1 MATQYPIENL
11 LRSPV
16 EGVSALTFISSA
28 AVLMG
33 AADMLYVGAGASMV
47 GSGFLAA
54 MGVVRARQAWRLV
67 KYQRTLRVLPRFSM
81 SGDEIPFS
89 KDYVYLGRGF
99 RWDKRHTLRV
109 QQLQEP
115 QHIHLV
121 RPTSLNRWAFDI
133 DMRLEPRIRAEQT
146 WAKQLRKLIRT
157 DSPMN
162 PVRPMPKVGG
172 SSELH
177 AVGLWEGETD
187 QYMDAIER
195 VGHML
200 VLGTTR
206 VGKTRFAELL
216 ITQDIARGD
225 VVIVFDPKGD
235 AELMVRMY
243 IEARRAGRLDEFYIF
258 HLGRPEISARYNPID
273 SFDRITEVATRI
285 ANQLPGEGQSAA
297 FKEFVWRFVNVM
309 ARTMQSLGDRI
320 TYVELYRAAG
330 GPGRLAIRYFETL
343 LDKHAP
349 GWRDEFEGPYAQAQY
364 KKEEGD
370 VDDELTAALRKAVS
384 AAKQTKQET
393 RALALAAYLPMKE
406 IGDDIANSLATMIA
420 NDRTY
425 FDKLVSSLYPLL
437 EKLTTGRVAELISPD
452 YTDPHDRRPV
462 FNWADVINRGGIVYV
477 GLDSLSDYE
486 VGGVVGNAMFADL
499 TSLAGKGYKYGF
511 EFGQSQGAGAKTKR
525 KVCIHADEFNE
536 LIGDEFVPMVNKAG
550 GAGYQVTVYTQ
561 TWADVE
567 AKIGSKP
574 KALQI
579 AGNLNTMVMLRVKTE
594 DTAEMLTGQLPEVSL
609 PTKVLAS
616 SATDTVEPGEF
627 SEFGS
632 RSEDRLQYERMP
644 LLSTTNLTTLPK
656 GQAFA
661 LIEGG
666 QLVKLRFPLPDSSA
680 DGDIPSDIRDLA
692 HTMRTTYKTKYLDR
706 MSNIEVNESDVD
718 GQLMDDWTEGATDP
732 LDAAI
737 EKASNSSHTQH
748 KQWP

>member
-1 MATQYPIENL
+1 MATSHPIENL
-11 LRSPV
+11 LRVPV
-16 EGVSALTFISSA
+16 EGISAIAFGAAAALVVIGSEALYLTRGTALVSAGILTA
-28 AVLMG
+28 LA
-33 AADMLYVGAGASMV
+33 
-47 GSGFLAA
+47 FL
-54 MGVVRARQAWRLV
+54 RYRQAMRLV
-67 KYQRTLRVLPRFSM
+67 RYQRSLRVLPRYSM
-81 SGDEIPFS
+81 SGDEVPAN
-89 KDYVYLGRGF
+89 KDFLFLGRGF
-99 RWDKRHTLRV
+99 RWDKRHTVRV

-115 QHIHLV
+115 AHSHLV
-121 RPTSLNRWAFDI
+121 RPTKAMDWAFRLDL
-133 DMRLEPRIRAEQT
+133 RLEPKVAQ
-146 WAKQLRKLIRT
+146 ADAAALLLRRLIRS
-157 DSPMN
+157 DHYLN

-172 SSELH
+172 APELH

-187 QYMDAIER
+187 QYMDAGER

-235 AELMVRMY
+235 AALMTRMY

-320 TYVELYRAAG
+320 SYVELYRAAG
-330 GPGRLAIRYFETL
+330 APGRLAIRYFETV
-343 LDKHAP
+343 LDKHSP
-349 GWRDEFEGPYAQAQY
+349 GWRNEFEVPFGLAQQ
-364 KKEEGD
+364 KKEDGE
-370 VDDELTAALRKAVS
+370 VDDPLTADLRKAVS

-393 RALALAAYLPMKE
+393 RALALAAYLPYKE
-406 IGDDIANSLATMIA
+406 VADDIANSLATMIA

-452 YTDPHDRRPV
+452 YTDVQDKRPI
-462 FNWADVINRGGIVYV
+462 FTWADVVNRGGIVYV

-511 EFGQSQGAGAKTKR
+511 QFGQSRADASAAAR

-579 AGNLNTMVMLRVKTE
+579 AGNLNTMFMLRVKTE
-594 DTAEMLTGQLPEVSL
+594 DTADMLIRQLPEVAV

-616 SATDTVEPGEF
+616 SATDTNDPGDF
-627 SEFGS
+627 AEFGS
-632 RSEDRLQYERMP
+632 KSEDRLQSERVPM
-644 LLSTTNLTTLPK
+644 LTTSNLTTLPK
-656 GQAFA
+656 GQAFG

-666 QLVKLRFPLPDSSA
+666 RLVKLRFPLPDASG
-680 DGDIPSDIRDLA
+680 DGDVPAEIRDLA
-692 HTMRTTYKTKYLDR
+692 HSMRETYKSKYLIHVQED
-706 MSNIEVNESDVD
+706 ESSPGDSDALGLAAVD
-718 GQLMDDWTEGATDP
+718 A
-732 LDAAI
+732 LDAA
-737 EKASNSSHTQH
+737 ASRVASDERAI
-748 KQWP
+748 

>member
-1 MATQYPIENL
+1 M
-11 LRSPV
+11 
-16 EGVSALTFISSA
+16 
-28 AVLMG
+28 
-33 AADMLYVGAGASMV
+33 
-47 GSGFLAA
+47 
-54 MGVVRARQAWRLV
+54 RLV
-67 KYQRTLRVLPRFSM
+67 RYQRSLRVLPRYTM
-81 SGDEIPFS
+81 SGAQVPVSREF
-89 KDYVYLGRGF
+89 VFLGRGF
-99 RWDKRHTLRV
+99 RWDKRHTVRV

-115 QHIHLV
+115 EHIHLV
-121 RPTSLNRWAFDI
+121 ERTRAMEWAFRLDL
-133 DMRLEPRIRAEQT
+133 RLEQRIAQGDVM
-146 WAKQLRKLIRT
+146 AQHLRRLIRT
-157 DSPMN
+157 DHVLN

-172 SSELH
+172 SPELH

-187 QYMDAIER
+187 QYMDAGER
-195 VGHML
+195 VGHMV

-216 ITQDIARGD
+216 ITQDIKRGD

-235 AELMVRMY
+235 AGLMVRMY
-243 IEARRAGRLDEFYIF
+243 LEALRAGRLDEFYIF
-258 HLGRPEISARYNPID
+258 HLGRPDISARYNPID

-320 TYVELYRAAG
+320 SYLELYRAAG
-330 GPGRLAIRYFETL
+330 APGRLAIRYFETV
-343 LDKHAP
+343 LDKQAP
-349 GWRDEFEGPYAQAQY
+349 GWRSDFEGPFGMAQQ

-370 VDDELTAALRKAVS
+370 VDDPLTADLRKAVG
-384 AAKQTKQET
+384 AARQTKQET
-393 RALALAAYLPMKE
+393 RALALAAFLPHKE
-406 IGDDIANSLATMIA
+406 VADDIANSLSTMIA

-452 YTDPHDRRPV
+452 YNDVHDKRPI
-462 FNWADVINRGGIVYV
+462 FTWADVINRGGIVYV

-511 EFGQSQGAGAKTKR
+511 QFGQSRSDPASAGR
-525 KVCIHADEFNE
+525 RVCIHADEFNE

-579 AGNLNTMVMLRVKTE
+579 AGNLNTMFMLRVKTE
-594 DTAEMLTGQLPEVSL
+594 DTADMLIRQLPEVTVPS
-609 PTKVLAS
+609 KVLAS
-616 SATDTVEPGEF
+616 SATDTNDPGDF
-627 SEFGS
+627 AEFGS
-632 RSEDRLQYERMP
+632 KSEDRLQSERVPM
-644 LLSTTNLTTLPK
+644 LTTNNLITLPK
-656 GQAFA
+656 GQAFG

-666 QLVKLRFPLPDSSA
+666 RLVKLRFPLPDTTG
-680 DGDIPSDIRDLA
+680 DGDVPADIRDLA
-692 HTMRTTYKTKYLDR
+692 HSMRQTYRTRYLSTLSPED
-706 MSNIEVNESDVD
+706 
-718 GQLMDDWTEGATDP
+718 LMDDVDEDTAEEGADLGAAAVDE
-732 LDAAI
+732 LDAA
-737 EKASNSSHTQH
+737 AQRVADQRYH
-748 KQWP
+748 

>member
-1 MATQYPIENL
+1 MAMRHPIENL
-11 LRSPV
+11 LRYPA
-16 EGVSALTFISSA
+16 EEVSALSFATASA
-28 AVLMG
+28 LVLLG
-33 AADMLYVGAGASMV
+33 GDALYLTPGTSLVASGMLAGLATLR
-47 GSGFLAA
+47 FLQ
-54 MGVVRARQAWRLV
+54 ARRLRRY
-67 KYQRTLRVLPRFSM
+67 KRSLRVLPWYSM
-81 SGDEIPFS
+81 SGDQVPYS
-89 KDYVYLGRGF
+89 KDVVFLGRGF
-99 RWDKRHTLRV
+99 RWDKRHTMRV

-115 QHIHLV
+115 EHVHLV
-121 RPTSLNRWAFDI
+121 RATPLMNWAF
-133 DMRLEPRIRAEQT
+133 RLDLKLERRIAAGDQRAE
-146 WAKQLRKLIRT
+146 KIRKWIRNP
-157 DSPMN
+157 SEWN

-172 SSELH
+172 SPELH

-187 QYMDAIER
+187 QHMDAGER

-235 AELMVRMY
+235 AALMKRMY
-243 IEARRAGRLDEFYIF
+243 IEARRAGRLDEFYVF
-258 HLGRPEISARYNPID
+258 HLGRPDISARYNPID

-320 TYVELYRAAG
+320 SYIELYRAAG
-330 GPGRLAIRYFETL
+330 APGRLAIRYFETM
-343 LDKHAP
+343 LDKHSP
-349 GWRDEFEGPYAQAQY
+349 GWRDEFETPYALAQQ
-364 KKEEGD
+364 KKEEGE
-370 VDDELTAALRKAVS
+370 VDDALTADLRKAVN
-384 AAKQTKQET
+384 AARQTKQES
-393 RALALAAYLPMKE
+393 RALALAAYLPHKDVT
-406 IGDDIANSLATMIA
+406 DDIANSLATMIA

-452 YTDPHDRRPV
+452 YTDPHDPRRI
-462 FNWADVINRGGIVYV
+462 FTWADVVNRGGIVYV

-511 EFGQSQGAGAKTKR
+511 EFGQSRADGAEGR

-579 AGNLNTMVMLRVKTE
+579 AGNLNTMFMLRVKTE
-594 DTAEMLTGQLPEVSL
+594 DTADMLIKQLPEVSV

-616 SATDTVEPGEF
+616 SATDTNDPADF
-627 SEFGS
+627 AEFGS
-632 RSEDRLQYERMP
+632 RSEDRLQSERVP
-644 LLSTTNLTTLPK
+644 LLTTNNITTLPK
-656 GQAFA
+656 GQAFG

-666 QLVKLRFPLPDSSA
+666 QLVKLRFPMPDAST
-680 DGDIPSDIRDLA
+680 DGEVPSEIRDLA
-692 HTMRTTYKTKYLDR
+692 HTMRRIYKTKYLD
-706 MSNIEVNESDVD
+706 
-718 GQLMDDWTEGATDP
+718 LLDDEDDADDQRWLASSTDL

-737 EKASNSSHTQH
+737 ENASAAN
-748 KQWP
+748 PRVL

>member
-1 MATQYPIENL
+1 MASSHPIENL
-11 LRSPV
+11 LRTPA
-16 EGVSALTFISSA
+16 ECVSALTYCAGALVVLAGSETLYLTPGTSLIGSA
-28 AVLMG
+28 MLGALAVLRG
-33 AADMLYVGAGASMV
+33 LQ
-47 GSGFLAA
+47 A
-54 MGVVRARQAWRLV
+54 MRLV
-67 KYQRTLRVLPRFSM
+67 RYQKRLRVLPSYSM
-81 SGDEIPFS
+81 SGEQVPFS
-89 KDYVYLGRGF
+89 KEYVFLGRGF
-99 RWDKRHTLRV
+99 RWDKRHTMRV

-115 QHIHLV
+115 EHVHLV
-121 RPTSLNRWAFDI
+121 RPSKLMRWAFRFDL
-133 DMRLEPRIRAEQT
+133 RLEKRIERGDERARM
-146 WAKQLRKLIRT
+146 LRRWIRMN
-157 DSPMN
+157 SAFN

-172 SSELH
+172 SPELH
-177 AVGLWEGETD
+177 AVGLWEGESD
-187 QYMDAIER
+187 QYMDAGER

-235 AELMVRMY
+235 AELMKRMY
-243 IEARRAGRLDEFYIF
+243 IEARRSGRLDEFYIF

-297 FKEFVWRFVNVM
+297 FKDFVWRFVNVM
-309 ARTMQSLGDRI
+309 ARTMQSIGDRI
-320 TYVELYRAAG
+320 SYVELYRAAG
-330 GPGRLAIRYFETL
+330 APGRLAIRYFETV
-343 LDKHAP
+343 LDKKVP
-349 GWRDEFEGPYAQAQY
+349 GWRDEFEMPFAMAQQ

-370 VDDELTAALRKAVS
+370 VDDAITADLRKAVS
-384 AAKQTKQET
+384 AARQTKQET
-393 RALALAAYLPMKE
+393 RALALAAFLPHME
-406 IGDDIANSLATMIA
+406 VNDDIANSLSTMIA

-452 YTDPHDRRPV
+452 YSDAQDKRPI
-462 FNWADVINRGGIVYV
+462 FTWADVVNRGGIVYV

-511 EFGQSQGAGAKTKR
+511 QFGQSNPDEHAKAR

-579 AGNLNTMVMLRVKTE
+579 AGNLNTMFMLRVKTE
-594 DTAEMLTGQLPEVSL
+594 DTADMLIRQLPEVTV

-616 SATDTVEPGEF
+616 SATDTNDPGDF
-627 SEFGS
+627 AEFGS
-632 RSEDRLQYERMP
+632 KSEDRLQSERVPM
-644 LLSTTNLTTLPK
+644 LTTNNLTSLPK
-656 GQAFA
+656 GQAFS

-666 QLVKLRFPLPDSSA
+666 QLVKLRFPMPDTSG
-680 DGDIPSDIRDLA
+680 DGDVPQEIRDLA
-692 HTMRTTYKTKYLDR
+692 HSMKQIYKTKYLD
-706 MSNIEVNESDVD
+706 MVQE
-718 GQLMDDWTEGATDP
+718 DDSLELETDSLDLVAIDP
-732 LDAAI
+732 LDEVVRNA
-737 EKASNSSHTQH
+737 KAPGGG
-748 KQWP
+748 KAP

>member
-1 MATQYPIENL
+1 MAASYPIENL
-11 LRSPV
+11 LRAPA
-16 EGVSALTFISSA
+16 EGVSALT
-28 AVLMG
+28 
-33 AADMLYVGAGASMV
+33 YCAGAV
-47 GSGFLAA
+47 IVFTGADALYLTPAA
-54 MGVVRARQAWRLV
+54 SLIGAVMLGALSILRGREAWRLV
-67 KYQRTLRVLPRFSM
+67 LYQKSLRVLPSYSM
-81 SGDEIPFS
+81 SGDQVPFS
-89 KDYVYLGRGF
+89 NEYVFLGRGF
-99 RWDKRHTLRV
+99 RWDKRHTMRV

-115 QHIHLV
+115 EHVHLV
-121 RPTSLNRWAFDI
+121 RPTRLMRWAFRYDLS
-133 DMRLEPRIRAEQT
+133 LEKRIAQGDDRART
-146 WAKQLRKLIRT
+146 LRRWIRKN
-157 DSPMN
+157 SVFN

-172 SSELH
+172 SPELH
-177 AVGLWEGETD
+177 AVGLWEGESD
-187 QYMDAIER
+187 QFMDAGER

-235 AELMVRMY
+235 AELMKRMY

-258 HLGRPEISARYNPID
+258 HLGRPDISARYNPID

-320 TYVELYRAAG
+320 SYVELYRAAG
-330 GPGRLAIRYFETL
+330 APGRLAIRYFETV
-343 LDKHAP
+343 LDKQAP
-349 GWRDEFEGPYAQAQY
+349 GWRNEFEMPFSMAQQ

-370 VDDELTAALRKAVS
+370 VDDAITADLRKAVS
-384 AAKQTKQET
+384 AARQTKQET
-393 RALALAAYLPMKE
+393 RALALAAYLPHKE
-406 IGDDIANSLATMIA
+406 VSDDIANSLSTMIA

-452 YTDPHDRRPV
+452 YSDAQDKRPI
-462 FNWADVINRGGIVYV
+462 FTWADVVNRGGIVYV

-511 EFGQSQGAGAKTKR
+511 QFGQSKTDVQAKTR
-525 KVCIHADEFNE
+525 KICIHADEFNE

-579 AGNLNTMVMLRVKTE
+579 AGNLNTMFMLRVKTE
-594 DTAEMLTGQLPEVSL
+594 DTADMLIRQLPEVKV

-616 SATDTVEPGEF
+616 STTDTNDPGDF
-627 SEFGS
+627 AEFGS
-632 RSEDRLQYERMP
+632 KSEDRLQSERVPM
-644 LLSTTNLTTLPK
+644 LTTNNLTTLPK
-656 GQAFA
+656 GQAFS

-666 QLVKLRFPLPDSSA
+666 QLVKLRFPMPDASG
-680 DGDIPSDIRDLA
+680 DGDVPQEIRDLA
-692 HTMRTTYKTKYLDR
+692 HSMKQIYKSKYLD
-706 MSNIEVNESDVD
+706 ILQEELQGPDANELD
-718 GQLMDDWTEGATDP
+718 LLAIDP
-732 LDAAI
+732 LDAALQRAQAPGNR
-737 EKASNSSHTQH
+737 KL
-748 KQWP
+748 P

>member
-1 MATQYPIENL
+1 MATAYPIENL
-11 LRSPV
+11 LRTPA
-16 EGVSALTFISSA
+16 EGVSALT
-28 AVLMG
+28 
-33 AADMLYVGAGASMV
+33 YCAGAVVVLAGADALYLTPGTSLI
-47 GSGFLAA
+47 GSAMLSALALLR
-54 MGVVRARQAWRLV
+54 GRQAWRLV
-67 KYQRTLRVLPRFSM
+67 RYQKSLRVLPSYSM
-81 SGDEIPFS
+81 SGDQVPFS
-89 KDYVYLGRGF
+89 KEYVFLGRGF
-99 RWDKRHTLRV
+99 RWDKRHTMRV

-115 QHIHLV
+115 EHVHLV
-121 RPTSLNRWAFDI
+121 RPTRLMRWAFRFDLGLEKRI
-133 DMRLEPRIRAEQT
+133 ELGDQRAAMMRRWIR
-146 WAKQLRKLIRT
+146 KNSVL
-157 DSPMN
+157 N

-172 SSELH
+172 SPELH
-177 AVGLWEGETD
+177 AVGLWEGESD
-187 QYMDAIER
+187 QYMDAGER

-235 AELMVRMY
+235 AELMKRMY

-258 HLGRPEISARYNPID
+258 HLGRPDISARYNPID

-320 TYVELYRAAG
+320 SYVELYRAAG
-330 GPGRLAIRYFETL
+330 APGRLAIRYFETV
-343 LDKHAP
+343 LDKQAP
-349 GWRDEFEGPYAQAQY
+349 GWRDDFEMPFAMAQQ

-370 VDDELTAALRKAVS
+370 VDDAITADLRKAVS
-384 AAKQTKQET
+384 AARQTKQET
-393 RALALAAYLPMKE
+393 RALALAAFLPHKE
-406 IGDDIANSLATMIA
+406 ITDDIANSLATMIA

-452 YTDPHDRRPV
+452 YGDAQDKRPI
-462 FNWADVINRGGIVYV
+462 FTWADVVNRGGIVYV

-511 EFGQSQGAGAKTKR
+511 QFGQSKSDTQAKAR

-579 AGNLNTMVMLRVKTE
+579 AGNLNTMFMLRVKTE
-594 DTAEMLTGQLPEVSL
+594 DTADMLIRQLPEVTV

-616 SATDTVEPGEF
+616 SATDTNDPGDF
-627 SEFGS
+627 AEFGS
-632 RSEDRLQYERMP
+632 KSEDRLQSERVPM
-644 LLSTTNLTTLPK
+644 LTTNNLTTLPK
-656 GQAFA
+656 GQAFG

-666 QLVKLRFPLPDSSA
+666 QLVKLRFPMPDASG
-680 DGDIPSDIRDLA
+680 DGDVPQEIRDLA
-692 HTMRTTYKTKYLDR
+692 HSMKQIYKTKYLD
-706 MSNIEVNESDVD
+706 ILEA
-718 GQLMDDWTEGATDP
+718 DDEQGREAEDLGLLAVDP
-732 LDAAI
+732 LDTAVLRAQT
-737 EKASNSSHTQH
+737 SNAQRTL
-748 KQWP
+748 